1 MAGRRKRSES
11 APALDLST
19 LDVQDVTEPVQ
30 WRESTAEPSP
40 LQEQFDGSASALQN
54 GATEGTPKQV
64 FVNTEDEAKQVVQ
77 QVRRAAGFR
86 NLGSKV
92 KTEPTNDGRI
102 RVVFAA
108 KSRKAPRR
116 YSQDDLRNWANTP
129 EGAQVLYDNGVEA
142 PPDKGRVSGTVA
154 KLYREAHG
162 L

>member
-1 MAGRRKRSES
+1 MAGRRKRDES
-11 APALDLST
+11 APALDLAN
-19 LDVQDVTEPVQ
+19 LEVQDVTEPVT

-40 LQEQFDGSASALQN
+40 LQEQFDGSASALHN
-54 GATEGTPKQV
+54 GATEGTPKQL

-102 RVVFAA
+102 RVLFAA
-108 KSRKAPRR
+108 KPRKAGRR
-116 YSQDDLRNWANTP
+116 YSQTDLRSWAASP
-129 EGAQVLYDNGVEA
+129 EGADTLAQNGVEA
-142 PPDKGRVSGTVA
+142 PPDKGRVSAAVA